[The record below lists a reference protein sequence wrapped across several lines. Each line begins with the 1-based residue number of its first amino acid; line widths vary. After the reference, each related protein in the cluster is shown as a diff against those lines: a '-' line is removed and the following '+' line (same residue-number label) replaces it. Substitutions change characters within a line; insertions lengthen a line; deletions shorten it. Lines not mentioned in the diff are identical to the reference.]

1 MTNTTPVSS
10 RGFTL
15 IELMI
20 VVAIIGILATISIQA
35 YQDYTIRSQVTEGLS
50 LASSIKTSSS
60 EYFQDRGIWPA
71 NNAALGAGTVSGKY
85 VVGVVVNSGAIDIR
99 FGNQANASI
108 AGDILSVRPAVNSN
122 GDIAW
127 VCGKRPAPTGHTL
140 AGTDAT
146 SFSGPTLKY
155 VPSNCKP

>member
-1 MTNTTPVSS
+1 MADAKPMIRN
-10 RGFTL
+10 GFTL

-50 LASSIKTSSS
+50 LASSIKTSAA
-60 EYFQDRGIWPA
+60 EYFQDRGTWPA
-71 NNAALGAGTVSGKY
+71 NNAALGAGTITGKY
-85 VVGVVVNSGAIDIR
+85 VTSVAANNGSIDIQY
-99 FGNQANASI
+99 GNQANATITGSV
-108 AGDILSVRPAVNSN
+108 LSVRPAVNNN

-127 VCGKRPAPTGHTL
+127 VCGKRPAPTGHTP
-140 AGTDAT
+140 AGVDAT
-146 SFSGPTLKY
+146 TFGGTTLKF